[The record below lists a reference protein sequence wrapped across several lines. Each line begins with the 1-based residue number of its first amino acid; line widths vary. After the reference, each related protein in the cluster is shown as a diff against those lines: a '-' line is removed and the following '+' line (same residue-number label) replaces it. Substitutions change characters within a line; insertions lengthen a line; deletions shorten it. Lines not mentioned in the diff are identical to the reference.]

1 MKRKKISIAILVSIL
16 AVLQIATIGI
26 SALHTDKSFMEN
38 DYLKLYVG
46 QDRHNLGRYQ
56 VSANKGNL
64 DNDADDNKNLMY
76 ENFYSSYTTIAVN
89 GKAYRFGEGESV
101 AKPYYDRGKDACITV
116 QKFGAVEVT
125 QTLTFADGMETGHD
139 DMLLV
144 SYSAENTGSD
154 SVLLG
159 FRIMIDS
166 QLDKDDRCKTK
177 ADNAPVAFEK
187 KYSDSLPG
195 TWQVDSQDGAV
206 TAYGKLSTMPDS
218 VILANWSSLSDKK
231 WNYIPDASKDISD
244 AAAALV
250 WDNSTLEAGQSGN
263 YSVYYGVKNREEEK
277 PSEPSVPSEP
287 TETAD
292 TTAQTE
298 ASQQQE
304 TTETADTTAQT
315 EASQQQET
323 TETAD
328 TTAQTEASQQET
340 TETADTTAQT
350 EASQQQETTEQPGT
364 TQNSEASELSS
375 NTEITDTTEN
385 SAQQPHTGAPATPD
399 NSQTIF
405 SDGKN
410 ILTGDSVLP
419 IFLTSVLAAVSAAV
433 VLITIRKKGGSRH
446 E

>member
-46 QDRHNLGRYQ
+46 QDGHNLGRYQ

-125 QTLTFADGMETGHD
+125 QSLTFADGMETGHD

-195 TWQVDSQDGAV
+195 TWQVASQDGAV

-287 TETAD
+287 
-292 TTAQTE
+292 
-298 ASQQQE
+298 
-304 TTETADTTAQT
+304 
-315 EASQQQET
+315 

>member
-195 TWQVDSQDGAV
+195 TWQVASQDGAV

-298 ASQQQE
+298 ASQQ
-304 TTETADTTAQT
+304 
-315 EASQQQET
+315 ET

-375 NTEITDTTEN
+375 NTEITGTTEN

>member
-46 QDRHNLGRYQ
+46 QDGHNLGRYQ

-195 TWQVDSQDGAV
+195 TWQVASQDGAV

-250 WDNSTLEAGQSGN
+250 
-263 YSVYYGVKNREEEK
+263 
-277 PSEPSVPSEP
+277 
-287 TETAD
+287 
-292 TTAQTE
+292 
-298 ASQQQE
+298 
-304 TTETADTTAQT
+304 
-315 EASQQQET
+315 
-323 TETAD
+323 
-328 TTAQTEASQQET
+328 
-340 TETADTTAQT
+340 
-350 EASQQQETTEQPGT
+350 
-364 TQNSEASELSS
+364 
-375 NTEITDTTEN
+375 
-385 SAQQPHTGAPATPD
+385 
-399 NSQTIF
+399 
-405 SDGKN
+405 
-410 ILTGDSVLP
+410 
-419 IFLTSVLAAVSAAV
+419 
-433 VLITIRKKGGSRH
+433 
-446 E
+446 

>member
-125 QTLTFADGMETGHD
+125 QSLTFADGMETGHD

-315 EASQQQET
+315 EASQQET

-375 NTEITDTTEN
+375 NTEITGTTEN

>member
-1 MKRKKISIAILVSIL
+1 MSIL

-89 GKAYRFGEGESV
+89 GKAYRFGEGETV

-125 QTLTFADGMETGHD
+125 QSLTFADGMETGHD

-298 ASQQQE
+298 ASQQ
-304 TTETADTTAQT
+304 
-315 EASQQQET
+315 
-323 TETAD
+323 
-328 TTAQTEASQQET
+328 ET

-375 NTEITDTTEN
+375 NTEITGTTEN

>member
-195 TWQVDSQDGAV
+195 TWQVASQDGAV

-298 ASQQQE
+298 ASQQ
-304 TTETADTTAQT
+304 
-315 EASQQQET
+315 
-323 TETAD
+323 
-328 TTAQTEASQQET
+328 ET

-375 NTEITDTTEN
+375 NTEITGTTEN

>member
-1 MKRKKISIAILVSIL
+1 MSIL

-195 TWQVDSQDGAV
+195 TWQVASQDGAV

-323 TETAD
+323 TE
-328 TTAQTEASQQET
+328 
-340 TETADTTAQT
+340 
-350 EASQQQETTEQPGT
+350 QPGT